1 MIFIYRFLTIFFYP
15 IFIIL
20 IYFRKLLNKEDY
32 YRYKEKIFPSNF
44 SPDKNNN
51 KQLIWFHAASI
62 GEVQSIFPLIRKLND
77 SKKNL
82 EFLITT
88 VTLSGGNIVKKKFSN
103 HDNIKHRYFPFD
115 VNFLIK
121 SFLNKWKPNLVI
133 FIDSEIWPNLIFEIK
148 KTKTPIALKNGRI
161 TKKNI

>member
-1 MIFIYRFLTIFFYP
+1 MIFIYRLLTILFYP

-62 GEVQSIFPLIRKLND
+62 GEVQSIFPLIRKLD
-77 SKKNL
+77 DDKKNL

-88 VTLSGGNIVKKKFSN
+88 VTLSGGNILITFSAAL
-103 HDNIKHRYFPFD
+103 IVSKLLSS
-115 VNFLIK
+115 NFLI
-121 SFLNKWKPNLVI
+121 NL
-133 FIDSEIWPNLIFEIK
+133 FWSL
-148 KTKTPIALKNGRI
+148 
-161 TKKNI
+161 